1 MSLKITSEYIE
12 LLNKAVAR
20 ELQVSVQYF
29 LQHAKIEKIMR
40 KVKAENILLDST
52 TYDQIGQILK
62 RLAIEEMKH
71 AGSIVERIYY
81 LGGEV
86 TTKASKPKI
95 GENMQEFMKYGFE
108 AEEEALEL
116 YREIIR
122 EAGKFGDYDTKEL
135 FRKIYRDEEEHLY
148 TFQEYLTI
156 NISEPEETA
165 PKSEWREVFD
175 DEYFAL
181 LNKALASELS
191 AIIQYITQHEKANA
205 INLRKKETPL
215 EVITNTNKAQ
225 VISDMLKKIF
235 MQEMEH
241 YEKISERIYMLD
253 GECILDP
260 EPLPKVGE
268 SVEDF
273 LKLGHQ
279 AEDEAIVL
287 YRKIIEEATK
297 KGDIT
302 TKKMFEEILM
312 EEEEHYWM
320 FDDYL

>member
-1 MSLKITSEYIE
+1 MSVKITSEYIE

-62 RLAIEEMKH
+62 KLAIEEMKH

-81 LGGEV
+81 LGGKA
-86 TTKASKPKI
+86 TTKAFKPKI

-122 EAGKFGDYDTKEL
+122 EAGKLGDYDTKEL
-135 FRKIYRDEEEHLY
+135 FRKIYREEEEHLY

-156 NISEPEETA
+156 NISEPGETA
-165 PKSEWREVFD
+165 PKSEWRKVFD

-191 AIIQYITQHEKANA
+191 AIIQYITQHEKASA

-225 VISDMLKKIF
+225 VISNMLKKIF

-253 GECILDP
+253 GECTLDP
-260 EPLPKVGE
+260 DPLPKVGE